1 MAINKGA
8 GRVMVK
14 LGPELRGVNQGWHF
28 ELTVLPEEILDFLP
42 WIVSLV
48 KAQSKGSPEVVQSP
62 PHSLEFVVPAVGLFD
77 NAWTEK
83 AWSQGDA
90 SNGTVNR
97 KKEKLTNISRNF
109 EAKAS

>member
-1 MAINKGA
+1 
-8 GRVMVK
+8 MVK

-48 KAQSKGSPEVVQSP
+48 KAQSKGSPLVVQSP
-62 PHSLEFVVPAVGLFD
+62 PQPLEFVVPAVGLFD

-83 AWSQGDA
+83 AWIQGDA
-90 SNGTVNR
+90 KNGTVNR
-97 KKEKLTNISRNF
+97 KKEKLTNINRKF